1 MMWKAED
8 SSYKID
14 YDPNDPIQRVRNF
27 DERSLIVL
35 EDKWR
40 QGEDAIATHESVW
53 ILMESYGLSWII
65 MLLL

>member
-40 QGEDAIATHESVW
+40 QGEDAIATHESV
-53 ILMESYGLSWII
+53 
-65 MLLL
+65 